1 MLTVAHQPMPQSQE
15 SFEDPIARA
24 VGRLERSLPERADAK
39 VLSDFLDDH
48 LREGLEAVEG
58 LQDHF
63 LEVITALDEGEI
75 SPALMIDVGDPA
87 RALGHVE
94 RLISVLPEL
103 RRRLSRAAA
112 LMHQVPQT
120 SRHPLR
126 R

>member
-1 MLTVAHQPMPQSQE
+1 MLMVAHQPMSQLQE
-15 SFEDPIARA
+15 PLEDPIARA
-24 VGRLERSLPERADAK
+24 VGRLARSLPEREDAK
-39 VLSDFLDDH
+39 VLSDFVDDH

-63 LEVITALDEGEI
+63 LELITALDEGEI

-112 LMHQVPQT
+112 LMHEAPT
-120 SRHPLR
+120 ASRRPLLR
-126 R
+126 